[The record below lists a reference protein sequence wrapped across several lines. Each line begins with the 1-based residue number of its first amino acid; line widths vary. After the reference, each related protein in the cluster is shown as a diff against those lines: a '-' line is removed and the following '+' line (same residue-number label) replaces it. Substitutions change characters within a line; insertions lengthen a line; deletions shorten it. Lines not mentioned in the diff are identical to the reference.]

1 MFSLCIIFV
10 PAVAT
15 SLNIIFR
22 SVLLMELIIPYKWQS
37 ACFSL
42 EPLHVVCGDT
52 TGAGHDND
60 FEV

>member
-10 PAVAT
+10 PVVAK
-15 SLNIIFR
+15 SLNIVFR
-22 SVLLMELIIPYKWQS
+22 SVLLMELIIPYKWQP

-42 EPLHVVCGDT
+42 QPLHAVCGDT
-52 TGAGHDND
+52 AGAGHDND